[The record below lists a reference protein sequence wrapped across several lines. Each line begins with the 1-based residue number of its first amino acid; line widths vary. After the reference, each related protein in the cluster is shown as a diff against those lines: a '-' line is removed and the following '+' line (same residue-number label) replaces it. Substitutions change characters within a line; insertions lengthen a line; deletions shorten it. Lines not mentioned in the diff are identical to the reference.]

1 MHSMERVD
9 PAAIAAAILDA
20 PGWCRVGITAPGEHL
35 RKQAAKELALSIAS
49 SLAAQGAPDRD
60 QLPLPL

>member
-1 MHSMERVD
+1 MGHMERVD

-35 RKQAAKELALSIAS
+35 RQQAAKELALSIAS
-49 SLAAQGAPDRD
+49 SLKERSVPDRD

>member
-1 MHSMERVD
+1 MHYMERAD
-9 PAAIAAAILDA
+9 PAAIATAILEA

-35 RKQAAKELALSIAS
+35 RQQAAKELALSIAS
-49 SLAAQGAPDRD
+49 ALKGHPVPDRD